1 LPDITAAALYDYNAT
16 DETEI
21 SFKTNDK
28 IKIIA
33 QDPDGK
39 KIVNISNTESI

>member
-1 LPDITAAALYDYNAT
+1 LPDITAVALYEYAAT

-21 SFKTNDK
+21 SFKPQDK

-39 KIVNISNTESI
+39 FKLK